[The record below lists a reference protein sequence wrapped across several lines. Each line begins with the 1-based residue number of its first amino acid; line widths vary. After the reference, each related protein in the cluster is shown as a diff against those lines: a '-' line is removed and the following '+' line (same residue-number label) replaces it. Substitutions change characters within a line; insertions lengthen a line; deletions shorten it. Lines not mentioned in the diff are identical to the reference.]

1 MLEAGTVAGTA
12 ITTTDED
19 TMTHPLR
26 TRTAIATFA
35 GLAAVVTLAGCSSA
49 AADTTSSS
57 DGSGTSSSQ
66 SSTTTTDDST
76 TYKDGTYTEQG
87 QYSSPGGQEIISV
100 KLTLKS
106 NVVTAVTV
114 STVKADPTAT
124 SYEQLFEAGI
134 SKVVVGKKINSLTV
148 SRVGGSSLTSQGFN
162 SAVTAI
168 KADAKS

>member
-1 MLEAGTVAGTA
+1 MINT
-12 ITTTDED
+12 
-19 TMTHPLR
+19 LR
-26 TRTAIATFA
+26 SRTAIATFT
-35 GLAAVVTLAGCSSA
+35 GLSAVVALAGCSSA
-49 AADTTSSS
+49 AAD
-57 DGSGTSSSQ
+57 DNSGTTAQSQTSTSDSSA
-66 SSTTTTDDST
+66 

-87 QYSSPGGQEIISV
+87 QYSSPGGQETISV

-114 STVKADPTAT
+114 TTVKADPTAT

-134 SKVVVGKKINSLTV
+134 SKVVVGQKLNSLNV

-162 SAVTAI
+162 AAVAAI

>member
-1 MLEAGTVAGTA
+1 
-12 ITTTDED
+12 
-19 TMTHPLR
+19 MTNPLR

-35 GLAAVVTLAGCSSA
+35 GLAAVTTLAGCASA
-49 AADTTSSS
+49 AADGTTSTGTS
-57 DGSGTSSSQ
+57 GGGTSSSPS
-66 SSTTTTDDST
+66 SSTSTDSSA

-87 QYSSPGGQEIISV
+87 QYNSPGGQETISV

-114 STVKADPTAT
+114 TTVKADPTAV

-134 SKVVVGKKINSLTV
+134 SKVVVGQKINSLNV

-162 SAVTAI
+162 AAVATI

>member
-1 MLEAGTVAGTA
+1 MLEAGTVAGT
-12 ITTTDED
+12 ITTTTDED

-49 AADTTSSS
+49 AADPGTSSG
-57 DGSGTSSSQ
+57 GSGTSSSQ
-66 SSTTTTDDST
+66 TPTTADDSS

-87 QYSSPGGQEIISV
+87 EYNSPGGQEIISV

-114 STVKADPTAT
+114 TTVKADATAA

-134 SKVVVGKKINSLTV
+134 SKVVVGKKINSLNV

-162 SAVTAI
+162 AAVTAI

>member
-1 MLEAGTVAGTA
+1 MINT
-12 ITTTDED
+12 
-19 TMTHPLR
+19 LR
-26 TRTAIATFA
+26 SRTAIATFT
-35 GLAAVVTLAGCSSA
+35 GLSAVVALAGCSSA
-49 AADTTSSS
+49 AADDS
-57 DGSGTSSSQ
+57 SGTTAQSQTSTSDSSA
-66 SSTTTTDDST
+66 

-87 QYSSPGGQEIISV
+87 QYSSPGGQETISV

-114 STVKADPTAT
+114 TTVKADPTAT

-134 SKVVVGKKINSLTV
+134 SKVVVGQKLNSLNV

-162 SAVTAI
+162 AAVAAI